1 MPPEIKD
8 LATLFL
14 EVGQLDPQRSLYL
27 NEEAPY
33 GRNSLCM
40 VVSNNSEEKDFAAEN
55 GFYPVF
61 EIATVQKIVIKPVIA
76 FLISHWMNSLK
87 HSIFMKNPIS
97 FRPER
102 GAE

>member
-14 EVGQLDPQRSLYL
+14 EVGRLDPQHSLYL

-33 GRNSLCM
+33 GKNSLCM
-40 VVSNNSEEKDFAAEN
+40 VVNNNSEEKGFAAEN

-61 EIATVQKIVIKPVIA
+61 EIATVQKIVIEASNRLPDITLDELIEA
-76 FLISHWMNSLK
+76 FNFYYEEHDFI
-87 HSIFMKNPIS
+87 
-97 FRPER
+97 
-102 GAE
+102 